1 MLGTR
6 VLVFIWQVIG
16 RSGVSRPAGSLTYGE
31 VDVEHFV
38 HALEKANLSDGEIF
52 WDVGIFAVEL
62 CVGCLRRA
70 PLSSQEV
77 APGDLWQ
84 RPSASVLAVSP
95 NVAVR
100 PQRITSMNSTL
111 QTHQHSP
118 ARARALVCV
127 EAVPTCNSTSDCSI
141 QQERTAQWGRPT

>member
-52 WDVGIFAVEL
+52 WDVGTFAVEL

-70 PLSSQEV
+70 PLSLQEV

-84 RPSASVLAVSP
+84 RPSASVLAGWA

-100 PQRITSMNSTL
+100 PQQITSMNSTL

-118 ARARALVCV
+118 VRARACV
-127 EAVPTCNSTSDCSI
+127 RGGGTYVRQHFGLFHTRAHSTV
-141 QQERTAQWGRPT
+141 G